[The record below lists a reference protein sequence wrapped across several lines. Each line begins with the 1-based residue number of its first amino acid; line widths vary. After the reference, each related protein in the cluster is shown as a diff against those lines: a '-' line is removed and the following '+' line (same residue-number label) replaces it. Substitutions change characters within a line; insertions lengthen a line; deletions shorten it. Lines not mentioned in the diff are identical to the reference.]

1 MYSIGM
7 AAISPAMESLRQ
19 VVGPVRHQREVLLTR
34 CGLDDL
40 SPHKGVPR
48 GGLVELFG
56 NGTAL
61 AAVIA
66 RESLREEGA
75 VVVVDAAR
83 RFYPPAAARLG
94 LDLERLIVVQ
104 PREPDWFVTQ
114 ALACPGVDAVLCWP
128 RDVSPT
134 MFRRWQLAS
143 ERGGSVGL
151 LMRPS
156 AARAAPSWA
165 DVRIAVEPQ
174 GLGRWRLQ
182 RVDYFAGDFAA
193 DLVCGP
199 AATSSAKTSAA
210 KTSSFKQ
217 VEIGID
223 DEGRLHDCLPLVSE
237 LAGATPAMRA
247 AGS

>member
-1 MYSIGM
+1 
-7 AAISPAMESLRQ
+7 
-19 VVGPVRHQREVLLTR
+19 
-34 CGLDDL
+34 
-40 SPHKGVPR
+40 
-48 GGLVELFG
+48 
-56 NGTAL
+56 
-61 AAVIA
+61 
-66 RESLREEGA
+66 
-75 VVVVDAAR
+75 
-83 RFYPPAAARLG
+83 
-94 LDLERLIVVQ
+94 LIVVQ

-134 MFRRWQLAS
+134 MFRRWQLAA

-156 AARAAPSWA
+156 TARAAPSWA
-165 DVRIAVEPQ
+165 DVRIAVESE

-182 RVDYFAGDFAA
+182 RVDPFAGDFAA
-193 DLVCGP
+193 DHVHGP
-199 AATSSAKTSAA
+199 ATSPVATSPAAMSPAKTSPV
-210 KTSSFKQ
+210 KQ